1 MRVDVSKDGLDPN
14 SLKSYGSVVDT
25 GGSVLR
31 VFTFESAARELSEL
45 AIQRNVSFTVSPITL
60 DDVFVHLVGGTIDK
74 GDINGNEQNERN

>member
-1 MRVDVSKDGLDPN
+1 
-14 SLKSYGSVVDT
+14 VVDT